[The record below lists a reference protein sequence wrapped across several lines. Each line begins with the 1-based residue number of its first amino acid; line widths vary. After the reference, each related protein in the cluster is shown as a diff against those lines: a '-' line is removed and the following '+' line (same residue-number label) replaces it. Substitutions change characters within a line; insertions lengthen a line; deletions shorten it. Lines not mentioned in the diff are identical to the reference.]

1 MTMPP
6 KAEVYGTIE
15 GLMNHFKLI
24 IEGIKPPAGEA
35 YVPVEGANGE
45 LGFYLVSDGTG
56 RPYRCRVR
64 PPCFALM
71 QGLQKM
77 LKGGMVADVVATF
90 GTINMIAGENDR

>member
-1 MTMPP
+1 MARMPKGPVQIDDARMTMPP

-45 LGFYLVSDGTG
+45 LGFYLVQ
-56 RPYRCRVR
+56 RW
-64 PPCFALM
+64 
-71 QGLQKM
+71 
-77 LKGGMVADVVATF
+77 
-90 GTINMIAGENDR
+90 

>member
-1 MTMPP
+1 MCRWRAPT
-6 KAEVYGTIE
+6 ASWVSIWS
-15 GLMNHFKLI
+15 
-24 IEGIKPPAGEA
+24 
-35 YVPVEGANGE
+35 
-45 LGFYLVSDGTG
+45 SDGSG

-77 LKGGMVADVVATF
+77 LQGGMVADVVATF